1 MKLHLE
7 KRTLILISIL
17 LFLLIL
23 SLSVYFFADNNLV
36 RRVLF
41 FPYGSSIS
49 GEIRRLPR
57 QQTLEKDIELLIKE
71 MILGP
76 YKIDH
81 LRIIPEKTRLQNLF
95 LRDKSSLYIDFSAD
109 FIVTEN
115 EFIMVTSEMIDLISK
130 NLRYNFPILEEITL
144 SVDGQTLQLGIK

>member
-17 LFLLIL
+17 LFLLII
-23 SLSVYFFADNNLV
+23 SMSVYFFADNNLV

-41 FPYGSSIS
+41 FPDRNNNS
-49 GEIRRLPR
+49 GEMRRLPE
-57 QQTLEKDIELLIKE
+57 QDSLEDDIELFVNE

-109 FIVTEN
+109 FIVTEKKLS
-115 EFIMVTSEMIDLISK
+115 IATSEMIELIIK
-130 NLRYNFPILEEITL
+130 NLEYNFPILEEITL
-144 SVDGQTLQLGIK
+144 SVDGQTLHVGIK

>member
-1 MKLHLE
+1 M
-7 KRTLILISIL
+7 
-17 LFLLIL
+17 
-23 SLSVYFFADNNLV
+23 
-36 RRVLF
+36 
-41 FPYGSSIS
+41 
-49 GEIRRLPR
+49 RRLPR
-57 QQTLEKDIELLIKE
+57 QDSFEDDIELFVNE

-81 LRIIPEKTRLQNLF
+81 LRIIPEKTKLQNLF
-95 LRDKSSLYIDFSAD
+95 FRDKSSLYIDFSAD

-115 EFIMVTSEMIDLISK
+115 KLSIVTSEMIELINK

>member
-41 FPYGSSIS
+41 FPDRNNNS
-49 GEIRRLPR
+49 GEMRRLPR
-57 QQTLEKDIELLIKE
+57 QKSLEDDIELFVNE

-115 EFIMVTSEMIDLISK
+115 ELSIITSEMIELISK

>member
-1 MKLHLE
+1 MKFHLE

-41 FPYGSSIS
+41 FPDRSNNS

-57 QQTLEKDIELLIKE
+57 QKTLESDIELFLKE

-81 LRIIPEKTRLQNLF
+81 LRIIPEKTRLQNLI

-115 EFIMVTSEMIDLISK
+115 ELSIVTSEMIELISK